1 MSYLMLEEDISSRLK
16 VLKCLFQYP
25 IDCLFPP
32 NGFRRAV
39 YYHPIVLLQ
48 IASWLWRASHIDAVY
63 DVALPSSQVLQ
74 KPVVE
79 R

>member
-1 MSYLMLEEDISSRLK
+1 MYYPMLVENILGRFK

-48 IASWLWRASHIDAVY
+48 IASWMWRASHINAVY

-74 KPVVE
+74 QPVVE